1 MAKHEKK
8 HTSSLPGAELDVMK
22 ILWELGEPSVI
33 STIHSSLQTRRKCTA
48 PAVHILVDRLE
59 EKGFVRV
66 DRIEK
71 PVPYKLVTALVSED
85 EYCSGAAT
93 GLIENLFHGSWKR
106 LIANLAESGEIKESD
121 IKEIEKILKV
131 SGEDNAK

>member
-1 MAKHEKK
+1 MTKRNKK
-8 HTSSLPGAELDVMK
+8 NNMSLPSAELDVMK
-22 ILWELGEPSVI
+22 TLWELGEPSVI
-33 STIHSSLQTRRKCTA
+33 SSIHNSLQKRRKCTA

-59 EKGFVRV
+59 EKGFVKV
-66 DRIEK
+66 DRIET
-71 PVPYKLVTALVSED
+71 PVAYKLVTALVTEE

-131 SGEDNAK
+131 SGEENK

>member
-1 MAKHEKK
+1 MTKRYKK
-8 HTSSLPGAELDVMK
+8 SNISLPSAELDVMK
-22 ILWELGEPSVI
+22 TLWKLGEPSTVPA
-33 STIHSSLQTRRKCTA
+33 IHRGVLERRKCTA

-59 EKGFVRV
+59 EKGFVKV
-66 DRIEK
+66 DRIET
-71 PVPYKLVTALVSED
+71 PVAYKLVTALVTEA

-131 SGEDNAK
+131 SGEENK